1 MVNFDETTDI
11 ESVHDAKAD
20 DMIHDD
26 EKLEINPLQH
36 KTVFFL
42 TNYPRH
48 GQLE

>member
-26 EKLEINPLQH
+26 KNLK
-36 KTVFFL
+36 KTATILNSIIF
-42 TNYPRH
+42 
-48 GQLE
+48 